1 MFFNKFLKEARPLQ
15 QSSKS
20 RSVFAVVL
28 LATGFFLV
36 AMRAQAPQGP
46 LGGAKSMPPAS
57 LRTFPAPIN
66 LKVLRKDLTGRQV
79 HDVMEQW
86 GGSLGVRCDACHVE
100 DTEGTAHDGKP
111 HLDFADDSK
120 PMKAVARLMYTMTAE
135 INSNYITKVKGSSPP
150 VTCGTCHRGVVSPA
164 PFAVQSADEP
174 APAQPVPSAEERK
187 QPK

>member
-1 MFFNKFLKEARPLQ
+1 MQP
-15 QSSKS
+15 SSIS
-20 RSVFAVVL
+20 RSVFAVTL

-36 AMRAQAPQGP
+36 TMQAQAPQGP
-46 LGGAKSMPPAS
+46 LSGAESMPPAS

-86 GGSLGVRCDACHVE
+86 AGSLGARCDACHVE
-100 DTEGTAHDGKP
+100 DTERTALDGKP

-135 INSNYITKVKGSSPP
+135 INSNYIAKVKGSGTP
-150 VTCGTCHRGVVSPA
+150 VTCGTCHRGEVNPL
-164 PFAVQSADEP
+164 PFAVQP
-174 APAQPVPSAEERK
+174 AGGPPPDRTAPGAKESQ